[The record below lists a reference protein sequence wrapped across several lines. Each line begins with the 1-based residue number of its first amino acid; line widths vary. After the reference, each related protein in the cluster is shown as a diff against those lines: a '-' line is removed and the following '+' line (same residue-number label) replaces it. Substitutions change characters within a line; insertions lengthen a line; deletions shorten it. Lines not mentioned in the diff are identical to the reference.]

1 MKFKVEDRV
10 MVHIPHEHTGKQRSL
25 LFLKM
30 APRTEVVI
38 KPVNKPQ
45 KQSILVNCDRV
56 NLFSTRTV
64 YMYPGLERNPG
75 KGSKRK
81 ICRSRGRSLG
91 DNQDAR

>member
-1 MKFKVEDRV
+1 MQYYKETFDMKFKVEDRV

-64 YMYPGLERNPG
+64 YDVSWLG
-75 KGSKRK
+75 KKSRKRK
-81 ICRSRGRSLG
+81 QKKNLQI
-91 DNQDAR
+91 